1 MNMDGR
7 TLLKKY
13 ISWMIE
19 MKNWNYMN
27 ENENILKSNGV
38 IYNSAKNEE

>member
-1 MNMDGR
+1 MNMEER